1 MKISGRGGEIRNR
14 DRLSS
19 LICLVI
25 SALICFGSIK
35 LSLGKP
41 QNPGPGFFSFIAGAV
56 LGILSIA
63 VFLQNFRSPAK
74 EERYFFWLNSRRGL
88 KMTCVTIALILY
100 AIGMNLLGFFFSTIL
115 FLGFLLRAIG
125 SQRWSLTV
133 YISILGTTLS
143 YVIFQFWL
151 DVQLPKGIWGF

>member
-1 MKISGRGGEIRNR
+1 MNR

-19 LICLVI
+19 LICMVI

-35 LSLGKP
+35 LSLGRI

-63 VFLQNFRSPAK
+63 VFLRNFRSSAK
-74 EERYFFWLNSRRGL
+74 EERNFFWPDLRRGL
-88 KMTCVTIALILY
+88 KLICACIALILY

-125 SQRWSLTV
+125 SQRWSLTI
-133 YISILGTTLS
+133 YISILGSALS

-151 DVQLPKGIWGF
+151 DVPLPKGIWGF